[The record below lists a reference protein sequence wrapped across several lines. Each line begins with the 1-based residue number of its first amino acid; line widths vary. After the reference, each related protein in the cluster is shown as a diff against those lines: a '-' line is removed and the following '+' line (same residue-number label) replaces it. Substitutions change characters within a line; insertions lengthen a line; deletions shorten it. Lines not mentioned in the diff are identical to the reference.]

1 MKIKITSLLGAK
13 QKFVTNVTNVS
24 SISDLNALIRSVVTD
39 RTATITR
46 EDGKQTDIVHC
57 GTVRDEVYNQKK
69 LLVDWC
75 NLLVDEFPDGGTYR
89 GASV

>member
-1 MKIKITSLLGAK
+1 MKVKIISLLGAK
-13 QKFVTNVTNVS
+13 QKFVTNVTKVS
-24 SISDLNALIRSVVTD
+24 SISDLNAVIRSVVTD
-39 RTATITR
+39 RMATLVR

-57 GTVRDEVYNQKK
+57 GTVRDEVYNQKQ

-75 NLLVDEFPDGGTYR
+75 NLVADEFPDGGLYR